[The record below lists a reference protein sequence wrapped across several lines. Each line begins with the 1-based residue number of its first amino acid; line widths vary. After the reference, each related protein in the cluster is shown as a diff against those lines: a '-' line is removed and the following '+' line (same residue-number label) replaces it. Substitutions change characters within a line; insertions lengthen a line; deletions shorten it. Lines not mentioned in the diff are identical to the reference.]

1 MFQWKERCVRG
12 KCRGRGGTFLVQSQK
27 EQKGCVA
34 LVAYFPF
41 GIEPSTW
48 KHKATLPQP
57 RWGMKVLGLSS
68 FWCAFWVV
76 DWVHQTWS
84 PLPGALGELCSPHKI
99 RFMDAMRLSLF
110 NLVLIFREELECTA
124 SVFSNTWTAP

>member
-1 MFQWKERCVRG
+1 MR
-12 KCRGRGGTFLVQSQK
+12 SQR
-27 EQKGCVA
+27 EQKGRVA
-34 LVAYFPF
+34 LVAHVPF
-41 GIEPSTW
+41 GIEPGTW

-57 RWGMKVLGLSS
+57 RWGMNVLGLGS

-76 DWVHQTWS
+76 DWDRQS
-84 PLPGALGELCSPHKI
+84 CSLSPGAPGELCSPHKI

-124 SVFSNTWTAP
+124 SVFSNAWTAP